1 MSEMKFRYFDMEQN
15 SINTRGK
22 YIAFVAINTFLYG
35 NKIWKADPGYNDFCK
50 IRFSQHIFQKL
61 WSFFHDHFISTGN
74 KIYYCV

>member
-35 NKIWKADPGYNDFCK
+35 NKIWKADPG
-50 IRFSQHIFQKL
+50 
-61 WSFFHDHFISTGN
+61 
-74 KIYYCV
+74 